1 MRLPVLLLLSSLVAL
16 PAHAAACWEE
26 AGREQNIDPALLYAI
41 AKVESS
47 LNPAAK
53 NMSHV
58 KRTRSYGIG
67 MMQVE
72 SVHLPRLKKQNI
84 DERTLLTDECT
95 NIKVGASI
103 LAENFQQFGVTW
115 EGVGAYNASCTVLKG
130 DACRRA
136 RAIYAWKVY
145 RALYNGGAQASARAR
160 QDRPRSRT
168 AQPVARAV
176 IIQERLS

>member
-1 MRLPVLLLLSSLVAL
+1 MRLPVLLLLLSLVAM
-16 PAHAAACWEE
+16 PAHATACWDE

-58 KRTRSYGIG
+58 KRTGSYGIG

-72 SVHLPRLKKQNI
+72 SVHLPRLRKQNI

-103 LAENFQQFGVTW
+103 LAECFQQFGVTW

-130 DACRRA
+130 EACRRA
-136 RAIYAWKVY
+136 RATYAWKVY
-145 RALYNGGAQASARAR
+145 RAMYNRGMQASARA
-160 QDRPRSRT
+160 PHTRT
-168 AQPVARAV
+168 ARPAARAV